1 MRADAQAVMVFW
13 FQTLEPV
20 LSTPEEVAFLQQ
32 PGSSFN
38 PMG

>member
-1 MRADAQAVMVFW
+1 MRADAQSVMVFW

-32 PGSSFN
+32 PGSSF
-38 PMG
+38 